1 MLLCVFVQAVLRFTT
16 VLHYLTSFAVTGL
29 LLGIPVLKNI
39 DKKPWETVVFWI
51 ALIVYVLTVAFAILW
66 NAFWPATGEPMHFP
80 VTEWTSLAESLV
92 IPYNCT
98 RSYAP

>member
-1 MLLCVFVQAVLRFTT
+1 M
-16 VLHYLTSFAVTGL
+16 FAVTGL